1 MVEGWWYRKGC
12 PSPYSQPTCVI
23 GTSRLSSLEH
33 KFNPTCLEPETV
45 TQTCRPY
52 VNSGSICFRRYEVQG
67 EYVIPSSAAIPS
79 SAVSMA
85 MAPQAMPRAAGNVQ
99 PPLRRFEAPATGRWR
114 LQVRKLQ
121 IFELDVQMHQKVHL
135 CEPSL

>member
-1 MVEGWWYRKGC
+1 MAR
-12 PSPYSQPTCVI
+12 
-23 GTSRLSSLEH
+23 
-33 KFNPTCLEPETV
+33 PTCLS
-45 TQTCRPY
+45 CLR
-52 VNSGSICFRRYEVQG
+52 SDLLHFCRYEVQG

-85 MAPQAMPRAAGNVQ
+85 MAPQAMPRAVGNVQ

-121 IFELDVQMHQKVHL
+121 ISELDVQMHQKVHL